1 MGSLHV
7 VYFNMTKEEKESIM
21 YNVTWKDAENAI
33 CEQEVEGLTPAMEFA
48 KELNCLV
55 TIKGNGIEVVGLF
68 GADSIKDGICPD
80 GVAYTWKKRRI

>member
-1 MGSLHV
+1 MI
-7 VYFNMTKEEKESIM
+7 EEKEKTM
-21 YNVTWKDAENAI
+21 YNVTWKDADNVI

-68 GADSIKDGICPD
+68 GADSIKDGMCPD